1 MLTHPKLETGETGK
15 RFVQFELWKECSAGC
30 KFCFN
35 KGLPDCDKL
44 WSIQDCIDRI
54 QHDPVVALYNEI
66 GFIGGEFFSGHE
78 LSDAAVENAFYQLMD
93 TVTDNPHR
101 WQKLYI
107 TTSFLYSDLTDLRVF
122 LRYLKTKGFL
132 ERLLL
137 CTSYD
142 TIYRFH
148 NENGLRLWERNV
160 DTVHKEFPE
169 VKIHIETIVTQDFCE
184 RVLDGRFSIPEFQKR
199 FNVSVD
205 YLEPN
210 TGSFSGTKE
219 AFDKVLPNFLLKR
232 QTFLRFLHKVFV
244 ESPCVDP
251 INFFN
256 RGIRADCV
264 FNTYGNRRVEI
275 LGRHHNGKLGDASY
289 YAVTGIK
296 PAFGYVDS
304 DTNIRDDTRAFL
316 EQTVL

>member
-1 MLTHPKLETGETGK
+1 MTLPKLETGETGK
-15 RFVQFELWKECSAGC
+15 RFVQFELWKECHSGC

-35 KGLPDCDKL
+35 NGMPDCDKL
-44 WSIQDCIDRI
+44 WSLRDCIDRI
-54 QHDPVVALYNEI
+54 QNDPIVALYNEI
-66 GFIGGEFFSGHE
+66 GFIGGEFFSGKEIQNPAVKHTFYE
-78 LSDAAVENAFYQLMD
+78 LLD
-93 TVTDNPHR
+93 TVTDSPNR

-107 TTSFLYSDLTDLRVF
+107 TTSFLYADLTHLFECLD
-122 LRYLKTKGFL
+122 YLKRKGFL

-148 NENGLRLWERNV
+148 NDNGLRLWERNV
-160 DTVHKEFPE
+160 DTVHERYPE
-169 VKIHIETIVTQDFCE
+169 VSIHVETIVTQDFCE

-210 TGSFSGTKE
+210 TGSFPGTKE
-219 AFDKVLPNFLLKR
+219 AFNLALPRFLLKR
-232 QTFLRFLHKVFV
+232 RTFLRFLHKVFV

-251 INFFN
+251 VNFFN

-275 LGRHHNGKLGDASY
+275 LGRHHNGKTGDASY

-304 DTNIRDDTRAFL
+304 NINIREDTRAFL